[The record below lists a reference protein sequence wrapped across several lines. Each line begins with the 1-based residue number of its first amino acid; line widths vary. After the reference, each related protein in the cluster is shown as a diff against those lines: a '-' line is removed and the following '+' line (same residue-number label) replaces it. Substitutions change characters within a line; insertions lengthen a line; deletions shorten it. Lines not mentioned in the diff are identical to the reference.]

1 MSTNI
6 GIGINVWNGE
16 RTIKRV
22 INSLLKQTY
31 KNFTIYILDNKST
44 DDTVN
49 IIKKIKKKK
58 NKINN
63 R

>member
-1 MSTNI
+1 MNTNI

-44 DDTVN
+44 DDTIN

-58 NKINN
+58 K
-63 R
+63 

>member
-1 MSTNI
+1 MSTDI